1 MEKLIIPNSTNKKV
15 YTDKA
20 NNNNNNA
27 GNLNI
32 IENSIL
38 SSLVI

>member
-1 MEKLIIPNSTNKKV
+1 MEAYDNSFNMKKIS
-15 YTDKA
+15 TDKA
-20 NNNNNNA
+20 NNNNYA

-32 IENSIL
+32 IENPIP